1 MTSDEIQPGEMLSD
15 AVAALSA
22 PHAPTPGLL
31 ERAARR
37 HSATRHRKR
46 FLAGAPLF
54 TAMLVAL
61 GLTLNPASGGTGTV
75 TFALVVPDNSTGV
88 SLVGD
93 FTDWQAGRV
102 RMEPAGDHR
111 WEVKVDLPPGRYRY
125 AYVTDEG
132 EWLADAGAAPAPDDF
147 ESPTSV
153 ITVLNE

>member
-1 MTSDEIQPGEMLSD
+1 MTGDEIQPGEILSD
-15 AVAALSA
+15 AVAALRA
-22 PHAPTPGLL
+22 PRPLVPGLID
-31 ERAARR
+31 RADRR
-37 HSATRHRKR
+37 QSALRRRNR
-46 FLAGAPLF
+46 FMAGAPLL

-61 GLTLNPASGGTGTV
+61 GLALHPGSGSTGTV
-75 TFALVVPDNSTGV
+75 TFALVVPDNSAGV

-102 RMEPAGDHR
+102 RMEPAGNHR
-111 WEVKVDLPPGRYRY
+111 WEVKVQLPPGRYRY

-132 EWLADAGAAPAPDDF
+132 EWLADAGAPPAPDDF